1 MHSRI
6 ATGHYMA
13 LKLSTFIVYLATLT
27 ACVSFEPRQRVPT
40 LSLSPNNVMLA
51 DNNGAAQT
59 PGFSFGLTGGI
70 NESDSLTNISVLP
83 GIRVRA
89 VAPGG
94 AAERAGIRAG
104 DVILSIDGADSNHP
118 DVLDALAL
126 QTSEARQF
134 AFEVRRNTTVF
145 MASVGVTPVTAQQA
159 APIELYRADP
169 VLLRA
174 GFSTELLQDSDGKRV
189 SGARVVRR
197 FDDSPLME
205 AGIRVDDIILTLDDT
220 RIESAQGLVDSLTQ
234 QYAPGE
240 SVTLGVSRNNAVQYQ
255 RVDLWHPGRKL
266 SQLSLWP
273 LFNYQSTLSPDQTRF
288 SLGDLILF
296 SVFSYQR
303 TGAEREISILGLFR
317 TASDYGEL
325 IED

>member
-1 MHSRI
+1 M
-6 ATGHYMA
+6 T
-13 LKLSTFIVYLATLT
+13 LKLSTLMICLVALN

-40 LSLSPNNVMLA
+40 LSLSPDNVMLA
-51 DNNGAAQT
+51 TNTGAAET
-59 PGFSFGLTGGI
+59 PGVSFGLTGGI

-94 AAERAGIRAG
+94 AAERAGMRAG
-104 DVILSIDGADSNHP
+104 DIILSIDGEDSNHP

-126 QTSEARQF
+126 QTSEARRF

-145 MASVGVTPVTAQQA
+145 MATVEVTPVTGQQA
-159 APIELYRADP
+159 DPIELYRADP

-174 GFSTELLQDSDGKRV
+174 GFSTELLQDSDGNRV

-197 FDDSPLME
+197 FDDSPLVD
-205 AGIRVDDIILTLDDT
+205 ADIRIDDVILTVDDTS
-220 RIESAQGLVDSLTQ
+220 IESAQGLVNTLTQ
-234 QYAPGE
+234 QYNPGE
-240 SVTLGVSRNNAVQYQ
+240 SVMLGLSRNNAVLYQ
-255 RVDLWHPGRKL
+255 SVELWHPGRKL
-266 SQLSLWP
+266 SRLSLWP
-273 LFNYQSTLSPDQTRF
+273 LFSYQSTLNPDQTRL
-288 SLGDLILF
+288 SIGDLILF

-303 TGAEREISILGLFR
+303 NGAEREFNVLGLFR